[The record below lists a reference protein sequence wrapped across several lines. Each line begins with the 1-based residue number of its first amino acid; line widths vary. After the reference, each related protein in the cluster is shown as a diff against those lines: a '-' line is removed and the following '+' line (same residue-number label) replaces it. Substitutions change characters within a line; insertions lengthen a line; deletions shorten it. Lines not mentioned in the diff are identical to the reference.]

1 MDNLSERFMSA
12 KFPAGN
18 FGGVYSFRF
27 MSIYDKKGENMKD
40 ANEAMQEAKEKE
52 KAFKKRRDD
61 MPENVKNALQVVIE
75 AIEKKRKENL

>member
-1 MDNLSERFMSA
+1 
-12 KFPAGN
+12 
-18 FGGVYSFRF
+18 
-27 MSIYDKKGENMKD
+27 MKD

-75 AIEKKRKENL
+75 AIEKRERKTYEKGQKNRDNVSLFFNILLCM

>member
-1 MDNLSERFMSA
+1 
-12 KFPAGN
+12 
-18 FGGVYSFRF
+18 
-27 MSIYDKKGENMKD
+27 MKD

>member
-52 KAFKKRRDD
+52 KAFEKEVDAI
-61 MPENVKNALQVVIE
+61 PENIKKAFKIMEGLL
-75 AIEKKRKENL
+75 EKKRKEKL